1 LDRSSLRALVR
12 VADVPVA
19 IAVAFALYALGIWV
33 VVAEANVMPVGL
45 RRILEVQRHL
55 AEGSG
60 PSGGVAVLGSSVVVE
75 GVDCTVLARQ
85 LARGTA
91 CENLAWTGGNLR
103 QWLMIEPALRKSPPR
118 VLALG
123 LDLFSLLDFGPLPP
137 DRLAIAGW
145 WRFVPEADLPAY
157 RTVLNADEL
166 SVLEAERLSQLL
178 RFRSFPLATL
188 NEYVREVARS
198 DLRYQGYATNFEAPW
213 ARLRPASA
221 EAMQKHIEQNIARIR
236 NGGVARLP
244 ETEQT
249 LAFFIARVREANPD
263 ARFALVLTPVH
274 PRLAAAL
281 GAAELAEVRNV
292 LRARAAR
299 LGAVFLD
306 HSMALPAEG
315 FSDAVHPFAEG
326 RNAWSRELGDA
337 LAMQL
342 R

>member
-1 LDRSSLRALVR
+1 LDRSSLHALLR
-12 VADVPVA
+12 VAEVPVA
-19 IAVAFALYALGIWV
+19 VAVAFGLYALGIWA
-33 VVAEANVMPVGL
+33 VVAEARVMPVGL
-45 RRILEVQRHL
+45 RRILEVQQHL
-55 AEGSG
+55 AAGSG
-60 PSGGVAVLGSSVVVE
+60 PSGGVAVLGSSVVIE
-75 GVDCTVLARQ
+75 GVDCAVLARQ
-85 LARGTA
+85 LAQGTA
-91 CENLAWTGGNLR
+91 CENLAWTGGSLR
-103 QWLMIEPALRKSPPR
+103 QWLLIEPALRHSPPR

-123 LDLFSLLDFGPLPP
+123 LDLFALLASGPLPP

-145 WRFVPEADLPAY
+145 WRFFPEAELPAY
-157 RTVLNADEL
+157 RSVLNAGEL

-188 NEYVREVARS
+188 NEHVREVARS
-198 DLRYQGYATNFEAPW
+198 DLRYEGYATNLEAPW

-221 EAMQKHIEQNIARIR
+221 EAMEKHIEQTIAHIR
-236 NGGVARLP
+236 KGGVERLA
-244 ETEQT
+244 EAEQT

-274 PRLAAAL
+274 PRLAEAL
-281 GAAELAEVRNV
+281 GAAELGEVRKV
-292 LRARAAR
+292 LNAHAER

-306 HSMALPAEG
+306 HSLALPAAG

-326 RNAWSRELGDA
+326 RNTWSRELGDA